1 VRRRNRSQQFVAAV
15 LVLSLRHFRC
25 AWRSRRLLA
34 VAGVIG
40 VSWLARPGMWS
51 PTAALWGGFFTA
63 MLAAAVAGGA
73 IIAQEFDSGAIAL
86 QRLHRA
92 STAQITAGSLTY
104 LVSVTLIA
112 FLTWVAAAAITDA
125 EIRYAPLALPIAA
138 CMLALAAWCTI
149 LAFLGSFIPGYGNVA
164 VGGALV
170 LFGAADTLGRYP
182 FISRTL
188 EVIRDLLPLPRQAAE
203 ILRKLQAQRPISE
216 DVLVLAVG
224 SFAFVA
230 ATILVLNRREPA
242 SGWRR

>member
-1 VRRRNRSQQFVAAV
+1 MRARSQVHHFLNVAAY
-15 LVLSLRHFRC
+15 LAARQLRT

-34 VAGVIG
+34 VVGVIA

-73 IIAQEFDSGAIAL
+73 IVAQEFDSGAMAL

-92 STAQITAGSLTY
+92 SPARITVGSLLFLIT
-104 LVSVTLIA
+104 VTLLS
-112 FLTWVAAAAITDA
+112 FLIWVAAAALTDP
-125 EIRYAPLALPIAA
+125 EIRHASLALPMAA

-149 LAFLGSFIPGYGNVA
+149 LVFFGSLLPGYGNVA
-164 VGGALV
+164 VAGALV

-182 FISRTL
+182 FISRAL
-188 EVIRDLLPLPRQAAE
+188 EVIRDLLPLPRQAAQ
-203 ILRKLQAQRPISE
+203 ILRKLQAGRPISE
-216 DVLVLAVG
+216 DVLVLLIG
-224 SFAFVA
+224 SLAFMVA
-230 ATILVLNRREPA
+230 TLVVLRHRDPA

>member
-1 VRRRNRSQQFVAAV
+1 MRRRNRAQQFVAAV
-15 LVLSLRHFRC
+15 WALSLRHFRG
-25 AWRSRRLLA
+25 AWRSRRLIA
-34 VAGVIG
+34 VGGVIA
-40 VSWLARPGMWS
+40 VSWLARPEMWS

-73 IIAQEFDSGAIAL
+73 IVAQEFDSGAMAL

-92 STAQITAGSLTY
+92 STAQITVGSLIY
-104 LVSVTLIA
+104 LVVVTLIA
-112 FLTWVAAAAITDA
+112 FLIWVGAAVITDP
-125 EIRYAPLALPIAA
+125 EIRYASLGLPIAA

-149 LAFLGSFIPGYGNVA
+149 LVFLGSFVPGYGNVA

-182 FISRTL
+182 VISRTL

-203 ILRKLQAQRPISE
+203 ILRKLQAGRPISE
-216 DVLVLAVG
+216 DVLVLVVG
-224 SFAFVA
+224 SVAFVA
-230 ATILVLNRREPA
+230 ATILVLNRRDPA